1 MATSITVPS
10 APAPTEVSATS
21 NPSRL
26 PAKTVSPPC
35 RSLKR
40 VGAAM
45 RRLRAMACSHGANIR
60 PTAVTATTT
69 PIALVSHSMR
79 SNRMPTAISTTTA
92 IATGMLPI
100 HSRRT
105 TCQSTL
111 PPRWW
116 MATAANLVSG
126 ANHRSVATAVA
137 GAMPK
142 NRMRMGVISAPPP
155 TPVSPTTHPVT
166 APAMTN
172 DPSIILRT
180 PRRRG
185 QVRDR

>member
-1 MATSITVPS
+1 MATNITVPS

-21 NPSRL
+21 SPSRL
-26 PAKTVSPPC
+26 PPATVSPPC

-40 VGAAM
+40 AGAAM
-45 RRLRAMACSHGANIR
+45 RRLRAMVCSHGATTR
-60 PTAVTATTT
+60 PTAVTPTTT
-69 PIALVSHSMR
+69 PIAFVSHSMR
-79 SNRMPTAISTTTA
+79 SSRMPAAMSTTTA
-92 IATGMLPI
+92 MATGILPN

-105 TCQSTL
+105 TCQSTF

-116 MATAANLVSG
+116 IATAANFVSG

-137 GAMPK
+137 GEMPK
-142 NRMRMGVISAPPP
+142 NRIRIGVMSAPPP

-172 DPSIILRT
+172 DPSIIPRT
-180 PRRRG
+180 PHRQGQARG
-185 QVRDR
+185 R